1 MFVNK
6 QVNRLESR
14 YGMPDKDWSEWEMTK
29 KEFNLVKASML
40 SGRRH
45 DVTLLIFQRPF
56 LNLRE
61 ISIDSPIAVIRKP
74 YYQPGV
80 YRPPSGGISPSEN
93 FEFGVKREAKEETG
107 LMVNI
112 HRYLLR
118 SNVRFTYC
126 YQTVDWQTHVFVA
139 STLDQVLYPTDI
151 KEIADARWVTWG
163 KLGTGL
169 LKKLKKASSIGLRYR
184 GYLQEKIIEYC
195 TK

>member
-6 QVNRLESR
+6 QVDRLESR
-14 YGMPDKDWSEWEMTK
+14 YGIPNKDWSEWEMTK

-40 SGRRH
+40 SGRQH

-56 LNLRE
+56 FNFRK

-74 YYQPGV
+74 YYQPDV

-107 LMVNI
+107 LMVTI
-112 HRYLLR
+112 HSYLLR

-126 YQTVDWQTHVFVA
+126 YQAIDWQTHVFVA
-139 STLDQVLYPTDI
+139 STLDRVLHPTDI
-151 KEIADARWVTWG
+151 KEISNARWVAWG
-163 KLGTGL
+163 KLETDL
-169 LKKLKKASSIGLRYR
+169 LKKLKKAPSIGLQYR
-184 GYLQEKIIEYC
+184 GHLQEKIVGYC
-195 TK
+195 TR

>member
-6 QVNRLESR
+6 QVDRLESR
-14 YGMPDKDWSEWEMTK
+14 YGIPNKDWSEWEMTK

-40 SGRRH
+40 SGRQH

-56 LNLRE
+56 FNFRK

-74 YYQPGV
+74 YYQPDV
-80 YRPPSGGISPSEN
+80 YRPPSGGICPSEN
-93 FEFGVKREAKEETG
+93 FEFGVKREAQEETG

-126 YQTVDWQTHVFVA
+126 CQTVDWQTHVFVA
-139 STLDQVLYPTDI
+139 STLDRALHPTDI
-151 KEIADARWVTWG
+151 KEISNARWVAWG
-163 KLGTGL
+163 KLETDL
-169 LKKLKKASSIGLRYR
+169 LKKLKKAPSIGLQYR
-184 GYLQEKIIEYC
+184 GHLQEKIVGYC
-195 TK
+195 TR

>member
-6 QVNRLESR
+6 QVDRLESR
-14 YGMPDKDWSEWEMTK
+14 YGIPNKDWSEWEMTK

-40 SGRRH
+40 SGRQH

-56 LNLRE
+56 FNFRK

-74 YYQPGV
+74 YYQPDV

-107 LMVNI
+107 LMITI
-112 HRYLLR
+112 HSYLLR

-126 YQTVDWQTHVFVA
+126 HQAIDWQTHVFVA
-139 STLDQVLYPTDI
+139 STLDRVLHPTDI
-151 KEIADARWVTWG
+151 KEISNARWVAWG
-163 KLGTGL
+163 KLETDL
-169 LKKLKKASSIGLRYR
+169 LKKLKKAPSIGLQYR
-184 GYLQEKIIEYC
+184 GHLQEKIVGYC
-195 TK
+195 TR

>member
-6 QVNRLESR
+6 QVDRLESR
-14 YGMPDKDWSEWEMTK
+14 YGIPNKDWSEWEMTK

-40 SGRRH
+40 SGRQH

-74 YYQPGV
+74 YYQPDV

-107 LMVNI
+107 LMVTI
-112 HRYLLR
+112 HSYLLR

-126 YQTVDWQTHVFVA
+126 HQAIDWQTHVFVA
-139 STLDQVLYPTDI
+139 STLDRVLHPTDI
-151 KEIADARWVTWG
+151 KEISNARWVAWG
-163 KLGTGL
+163 KLETDL
-169 LKKLKKASSIGLRYR
+169 LEKLKKAPSIGLQYR
-184 GYLQEKIIEYC
+184 GHLQEKIVGYC
-195 TK
+195 IR